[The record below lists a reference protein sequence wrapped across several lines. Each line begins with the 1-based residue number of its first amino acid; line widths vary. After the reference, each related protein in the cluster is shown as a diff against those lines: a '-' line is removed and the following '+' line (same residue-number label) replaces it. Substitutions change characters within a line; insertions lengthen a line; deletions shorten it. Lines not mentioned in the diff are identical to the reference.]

1 MAVYTAK
8 QMAIYSTDALDL
20 QLKRQTVNPKIG
32 IDFFDI
38 DDDEFINKF
47 NKLKNDEKVCVRARC
62 REEAVYCIINE
73 LWKSKDLAAI
83 QFFDL

>member
-1 MAVYTAK
+1 MEKISSQMAVYTAK

-47 NKLKNDEKVCVRARC
+47 NKLKKF
-62 REEAVYCIINE
+62 
-73 LWKSKDLAAI
+73 KK
-83 QFFDL
+83 FK